1 MDIAFDFIKNKGGLT
16 TEANY
21 PYRAEDG
28 NCDVSVRRRSRI
40 NEKLKALQ
48 NLIPNSNKTDKASM
62 LDEAIEYLKQ
72 LQLQVHNWICLSLD
86 LIMLYD
92 SGKLLVRHSEAS
104 LFFAAAATTSSLKRF
119 YIFPG
124 ESTMPSYLS
133 LISSR

>member
-1 MDIAFDFIKNKGGLT
+1 MDTTFDFIKNKGGLT

-28 NCDVSVRRRSRI
+28 NCDVSV
-40 NEKLKALQ
+40 
-48 NLIPNSNKTDKASM
+48 TDKASM

-72 LQLQVHNWICLSLD
+72 LQLQVQDRQHMMKQEYLELSNTSTD
-86 LIMLYD
+86 LIMLYN